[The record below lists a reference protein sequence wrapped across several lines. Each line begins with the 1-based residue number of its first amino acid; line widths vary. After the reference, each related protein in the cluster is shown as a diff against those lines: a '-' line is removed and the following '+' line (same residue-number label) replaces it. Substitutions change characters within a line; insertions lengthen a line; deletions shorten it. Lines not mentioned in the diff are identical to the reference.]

1 MAISNFL
8 KLDGIDG
15 EATDRNH
22 RGEVELMSW
31 SWGLTNETAAG
42 GSGGGAGVGRAT
54 PQALLFVHRY
64 DKASP
69 LLAKLAITGRHLR
82 SAVLSARR
90 SGAGQRDFLVITMK
104 EVLVTAVQMA
114 DNGDGPIEQV
124 SLRFGEIGFSY
135 LPQTPRGGAG
145 TPVAMNWN
153 IRTSQV
159 S

>member
-1 MAISNFL
+1 MATSNFL

-22 RGEVELMSW
+22 RGEVELLSW
-31 SWGLTNETAAG
+31 SWGVSNDATG
-42 GSGGGAGVGRAT
+42 GSGGGSGVGRAT
-54 PQALLFVHRY
+54 PQALVFVHRY

-69 LLAKLAITGRHLR
+69 PLAKLAITGRHLR
-82 SAVLSARR
+82 SAVLTARR
-90 SGAGQRDFLVITMK
+90 SGAGQRDFLVVTLK

-114 DNGDGPIEQV
+114 DSGDGPVEQV

-135 LPQTPRGGAG
+135 TPQTARGGSS

-159 S
+159 T